1 MEHPNEVKKSY
12 RLLLHEFPRFQ
23 CSVFP
28 VLLYIKSQVG
38 STYKYPSFYIR
49 ARLTMYNST
58 EHVVSLVLG
67 VALVEICS
75 LDESLTI
82 FGKGPADP
90 AAPYTPNRVTIVNPH
105 TTIHQR

>member
-1 MEHPNEVKKSY
+1 
-12 RLLLHEFPRFQ
+12 
-23 CSVFP
+23 
-28 VLLYIKSQVG
+28 
-38 STYKYPSFYIR
+38 
-49 ARLTMYNST
+49 MYNST

-75 LDESLTI
+75 LGESLTI